1 MFLGS
6 MFNLNVS
13 EQFKVALLNHIA
25 ACIMQQLLNV
35 EEEGQFFFVFFYVDC
50 YLLLLFLLALS
61 HSSQVVCTRCYMLAD
76 E

>member
-13 EQFKVALLNHIA
+13 EQFKVALLN
-25 ACIMQQLLNV
+25 V
-35 EEEGQFFFVFFYVDC
+35 EEEGRYFFNFFFYVDC